1 MYRRDALQTILA
13 GMASA
18 RVLAS
23 PPGSKGRAVDEG
35 SNTLFPTNLP
45 SRDWRQFRAH
55 GLSTPACGVIFRRDR
70 PPERGVPLGAIDT
83 GRINLEQ
90 DGRFGHCTIYN
101 SYCPERGPLNVP
113 FLAVTVGKQVYLLSS
128 HQDSYG
134 EYMFNYVEKA
144 KDIHYWGHYPVADLE
159 FDMPGAP
166 VGVGMRAWTPFIL
179 GDSAASNTPG
189 AVFELHLR
197 NRTNSAKDGRIV
209 FNFPGPTQAEAQIT
223 ADSPRQ
229 KVPFIPFAHTWIPV
243 AKENTRVMRQVVRG
257 AFSGLVVRSEKVK
270 EIGYAL
276 GVIGDAEVHSGGG
289 LIFPESPYKT
299 GQTWSKVGTELPKVG
314 DTHLASSAAEDEGP
328 FGDRWLK
335 ARDTDFASSVSV
347 AYQLQAREEK
357 VVRFVLTWFAPMWIG
372 EGSHTFLH
380 MYANRY
386 KDALDVAQ
394 FLSHNHESLLRRV
407 LAWQDVIYSE
417 ERLPVWLR
425 DSLVNMLYL
434 FPINSLWAAARPP
447 IGPWCRQ
454 DDGLFGLMD
463 GIVEDPAI
471 EPIPDTF
478 YANTPLVYFFPDLAL
493 STLRGYKAYQFA
505 SGAAVWI
512 FGGVVG
518 ESDGGYQMT
527 AGTEFAMPTPGYQT
541 TTNGPCYVDMVD
553 RYWQRTGDD
562 KVLHE
567 FYDSV
572 KRNTTFTMNLR
583 PEDGDDGIISVPSGN
598 IDPQR
603 KADQPGHHLEWFE
616 AILWFGMTSHVG
628 GIHLANLK
636 MAQRMAEKVGDHE
649 FARQCREWFEKGSR
663 SMEDKMWAKGYYLA
677 YSEPKT
683 GKRSD
688 DIFAYQLDGE
698 WMVRFH
704 GLPGV
709 FRSERVKRTLG
720 TITRTCLAVAPEGV
734 ANFATAEGKLPQG
747 VGYGAIAYFT
757 PELFMLAMT
766 YMYAGEKDRG
776 MEIARRGMH
785 AMTIVEGSIWNQPN
799 LISGDNGDRLFGSHY
814 DQNMMLW
821 ALPAAWEGKDIAGA
835 CAPGSFVDRI
845 LEAAKGA

>member
-1 MYRRDALQTILA
+1 
-13 GMASA
+13 
-18 RVLAS
+18 
-23 PPGSKGRAVDEG
+23 
-35 SNTLFPTNLP
+35 
-45 SRDWRQFRAH
+45 
-55 GLSTPACGVIFRRDR
+55 
-70 PPERGVPLGAIDT
+70 
-83 GRINLEQ
+83 
-90 DGRFGHCTIYN
+90 
-101 SYCPERGPLNVP
+101 
-113 FLAVTVGKQVYLLSS
+113 
-128 HQDSYG
+128 
-134 EYMFNYVEKA
+134 
-144 KDIHYWGHYPVADLE
+144 
-159 FDMPGAP
+159 
-166 VGVGMRAWTPFIL
+166 
-179 GDSAASNTPG
+179 
-189 AVFELHLR
+189 
-197 NRTNSAKDGRIV
+197 
-209 FNFPGPTQAEAQIT
+209 
-223 ADSPRQ
+223 
-229 KVPFIPFAHTWIPV
+229 
-243 AKENTRVMRQVVRG
+243 
-257 AFSGLVVRSEKVK
+257 
-270 EIGYAL
+270 
-276 GVIGDAEVHSGGG
+276 
-289 LIFPESPYKT
+289 
-299 GQTWSKVGTELPKVG
+299 
-314 DTHLASSAAEDEGP
+314 
-328 FGDRWLK
+328 
-335 ARDTDFASSVSV
+335 
-347 AYQLQAREEK
+347 
-357 VVRFVLTWFAPMWIG
+357 
-372 EGSHTFLH
+372 
-380 MYANRY
+380 
-386 KDALDVAQ
+386 
-394 FLSHNHESLLRRV
+394 
-407 LAWQDVIYSE
+407 
-417 ERLPVWLR
+417 
-425 DSLVNMLYL
+425 MLYL

-478 YANTPLVYFFPDLAL
+478 YANAPLVYFFPDLAL

-518 ESDGGYQMT
+518 ESDGGYEMT

-541 TTNGPCYVDMVD
+541 TTSGPCYVDMVD

-572 KRNTTFTMNLR
+572 KRNTIFTMNLR
-583 PEDGDDGIISVPSGN
+583 PEDGDDGIISVPSGD

-663 SMEDKMWAKGYYLA
+663 SMEDKMWANGYYLA
-677 YSEPKT
+677 YNEPKT

-704 GLPGV
+704 GLPSV
-709 FRSERVKRTLG
+709 FRSDRVKRTLG

-734 ANFATAEGKLPQG
+734 ANFATADGKLPQG

-799 LISGDNGDRLFGSHY
+799 LISGDDGDRLFGSHY

-845 LEAAKGA
+845 LEAAKRA